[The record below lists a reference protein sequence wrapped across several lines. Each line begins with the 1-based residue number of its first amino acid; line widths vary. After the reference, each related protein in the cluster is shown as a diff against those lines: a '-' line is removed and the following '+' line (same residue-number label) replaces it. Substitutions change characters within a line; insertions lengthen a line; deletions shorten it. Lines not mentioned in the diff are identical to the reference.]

1 MQLKYQISSGE
12 NGMSDKY
19 MGESRMKEGVD
30 G

>member
-12 NGMSDKY
+12 NEMSDKY
-19 MGESRMKEGVD
+19 MGESRMKGVD